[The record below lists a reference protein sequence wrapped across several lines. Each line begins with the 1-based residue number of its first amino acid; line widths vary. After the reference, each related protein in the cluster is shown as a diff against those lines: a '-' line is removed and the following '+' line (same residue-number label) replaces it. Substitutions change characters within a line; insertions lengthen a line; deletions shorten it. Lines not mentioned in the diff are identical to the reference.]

1 VTNELKN
8 AKIEYKVESW
18 VTKTDTR
25 ERLFTEIGKEGQYG
39 LTVNKT
45 PTVLVIIVC
54 DEAGS
59 GIRITIP
66 ISEIAKSP

>member
-1 VTNELKN
+1 MKN
-8 AKIEYKVESW
+8 ANIKYKVESW
-18 VTKTDTR
+18 VTKTDTH

-39 LTVNKT
+39 LTVKKT

-54 DEAGS
+54 NEAGG

-66 ISEIAKSP
+66 MSEIAKSP